1 MAEVSAISDA
11 IRNLI
16 GVQSEPIVLEIEKG
30 LLGKIVRAV
39 DDPNPLWQDAEY
51 AAQTGY
57 GGIIAPPAWVGA
69 VGLGEYV
76 TMLSQL
82 ECPLKRA
89 ILNGWLEV
97 EYHGV
102 VRPGDVITAV
112 IKLADAYERE
122 GRSGRMLFLIIE
134 VLCTNQD
141 GEQVATIRNG
151 VIRI

>member
-1 MAEVSAISDA
+1 MAEISAISDA

-16 GVQSEPIVLEIEKG
+16 GVESEPIVLEMEKG

-39 DDPNPLWQDAEY
+39 DDPNPLWQDEEY
-51 AAQTGY
+51 AAQTGH

-76 TMLSQL
+76 TMLAQL
-82 ECPLKRA
+82 ECPLKKA
-89 ILNGWLEV
+89 TLNGWLEV
-97 EYHGV
+97 AYYGV

-122 GRSGRMLFLIIE
+122 GRSGRMLFLVVE

-141 GEQVATIRNG
+141 GEQVAKIRNG